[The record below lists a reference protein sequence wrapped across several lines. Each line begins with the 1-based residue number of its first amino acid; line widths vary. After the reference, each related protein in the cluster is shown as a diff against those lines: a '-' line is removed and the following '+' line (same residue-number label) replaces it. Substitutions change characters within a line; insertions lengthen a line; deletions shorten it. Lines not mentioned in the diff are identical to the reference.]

1 MEFTFKRTLQQIINE
16 QLLNGNHSKNINI
29 DSLMKVRGHL
39 DKTEKRK
46 QEIKQKKLPAFSGNS
61 CLKKMVFEQFN

>member
-1 MEFTFKRTLQQIINE
+1 
-16 QLLNGNHSKNINI
+16 
-29 DSLMKVRGHL
+29 MKVRGHL